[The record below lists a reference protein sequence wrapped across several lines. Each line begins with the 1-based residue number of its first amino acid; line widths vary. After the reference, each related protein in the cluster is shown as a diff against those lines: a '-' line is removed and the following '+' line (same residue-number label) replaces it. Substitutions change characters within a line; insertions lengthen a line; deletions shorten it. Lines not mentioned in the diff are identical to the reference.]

1 MTSPPVAAR
10 GDFFRLW
17 EPQILIYVLNKIGV
31 RETHILQEVTVW
43 DR

>member
-10 GDFFRLW
+10 GDFFFRPW
-17 EPQILIYVLNKIGV
+17 GAQILIYVLNKIGV
-31 RETHILQEVTVW
+31 RETHMQEVTVW